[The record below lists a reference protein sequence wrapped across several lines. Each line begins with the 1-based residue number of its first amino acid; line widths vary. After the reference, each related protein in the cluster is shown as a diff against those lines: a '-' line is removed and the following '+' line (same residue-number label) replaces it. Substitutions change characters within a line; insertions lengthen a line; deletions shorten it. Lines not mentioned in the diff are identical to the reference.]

1 MSTVPTSDEQLRTE
15 VQKRYAKTA
24 LQVLGATQEI
34 EADACCDTSCCT
46 PDAEKE
52 TQAKTIAQLVPAEL
66 PEASTCCGPSCCG
79 TGDESLVTADLY
91 SQAELGTIPV
101 AAALAS
107 LGCGNP
113 TALAE
118 LKPGERVL
126 DLGSGGGIDV
136 LLSAR
141 RVGLDGFAYGL
152 DMTDAMLELA
162 ERNRAE
168 AGIENVRFLKGI
180 IEDIPLPAESVDVV
194 ISNCVINL
202 SADKGQVL
210 REAFRVLTPGGRFAV
225 SDIVFQGHIPQV
237 LRQDLE
243 SWAGC
248 IAGALEE
255 ETYRALLT
263 AAGFTAI
270 EVEVTRRY
278 NLQDIAENGASA
290 SLAALSEAEREEV
303 DGKFVSAFIRARKP
317 AET

>member
-1 MSTVPTSDEQLRTE
+1 MERKHMSTIPTNDEQLRAE
-15 VQKRYAKTA
+15 VRARYAKAA
-24 LQVLGATQEI
+24 LQVLGTEQTAQEN
-34 EADACCDTSCCT
+34 ACCSPVCCSPNTTDKDSITS
-46 PDAEKE
+46 
-52 TQAKTIAQLVPAEL
+52 
-66 PEASTCCGPSCCG
+66 
-79 TGDESLVTADLY
+79 DLY
-91 SQAELGTIPV
+91 NEAELGTIPL

-107 LGCGNP
+107 RGCGNP

-141 RVGLDGFAYGL
+141 RVGPTGFAYGL
-152 DMTDAMLELA
+152 DMTDEMLALA

-168 AGIENVRFLKGI
+168 AGVENVRFLKGV
-180 IEDIPLPAESVDVV
+180 IEAIPLADNSVDVI

-210 REAFRVLTPGGRFAV
+210 REAYRVLAPGGRFAV
-225 SDIVFQGHIPQV
+225 SDIVFQGQLPPA
-237 LRQDLE
+237 LRADLE

-255 ETYRALLT
+255 ETYRQLL
-263 AAGFTAI
+263 ASAGFTDI
-270 EVEVTRRY
+270 EVEVTRHY
-278 NLQDIAENGASA
+278 SLDDISDSGAKA
-290 SLAALSEAEREEV
+290 SIAALSNDERREV

-317 AET
+317 SL

>member
-1 MSTVPTSDEQLRTE
+1 MSTVPINDEQLRA
-15 VQKRYAKTA
+15 VVSARYTRTA
-24 LQVLGATQEI
+24 LQVLGNESPA
-34 EADACCDTSCCT
+34 ASDPCCGPTCCT
-46 PDAEKE
+46 PNAIVTTPVENRNVLPVVEAEQDAE
-52 TQAKTIAQLVPAEL
+52 
-66 PEASTCCGPSCCG
+66 CCGASCYS
-79 TGDESLVTADLY
+79 TDTRDASVITSDLY
-91 SQAELGTIPV
+91 TQAELGTIPV

-141 RVGLDGFAYGL
+141 RVGPTGFAYGL

-168 AGIENVRFLKGI
+168 AWLENVRFLKGI
-180 IEDIPLPAESVDVV
+180 IEDIPLPSESVDVV

-202 SADKGQVL
+202 SADKGKVL
-210 REAFRVLTPGGRFAV
+210 REAYRVLAPGGRFAV
-225 SDIVFQGHIPQV
+225 SDIVFQGRLPQV
-237 LRQDLE
+237 LHTDME

-255 ETYRALLT
+255 ESYRNLLCD
-263 AAGFTAI
+263 AGFTDV

-278 NLQDIAENGASA
+278 SLADISGNGASA
-290 SLAALSEAEREEV
+290 SIDMLPPEERPEV
-303 DGKFVSAFIRARKP
+303 DGRFVSTFIRAHKL
-317 AET
+317 